1 VKLDSKYFD
10 SIRVSRGRGRG
21 ARVEKPEQS
30 APACQWRN
38 CSKSGRHRAPK
49 GRDCEGEYYHFCREH
64 VTEYNKSYNYFA
76 GMNDGEVADF
86 QKAAT
91 TGHRPTWSMGV
102 HGADP
107 AGWETVRKAQE
118 TGAAQDP
125 FELLKS
131 ARGRGHENVNPEQV
145 KRRLISKGAKKHLAA
160 LNLDETATPDEIK
173 IKFKALVKLHHPDH
187 NGGDRSSEER
197 FREVLA
203 AYNYLKQA
211 GLVR

>member
-1 VKLDSKYFD
+1 MKLNSKYFD
-10 SIRVSRGRGRG
+10 SIRVSRGRGR
-21 ARVEKPEQS
+21 ATAEKRPKD
-30 APACQWRN
+30 APTCQWRN
-38 CSKSGRHRAPK
+38 CSKSGPHRAPK

-86 QKAAT
+86 QKSSA

-102 HGADP
+102 HGSDP
-107 AGWETVRKAQE
+107 ATWETLRRAKE

-125 FELLKS
+125 FELLKGVKG
-131 ARGRGHENVNPEQV
+131 AGHEKVNPAEV
-145 KRRLISKGAKKHLAA
+145 KRRMISKGAKKHLQC
-160 LNLDETATPDEIK
+160 LNLDEHATPAEIK
-173 IKFKALVKLHHPDH
+173 IQFKALVKMHHPDH